1 MKLDEFLTQALIDSL
16 NNGLIAPELI
26 VVYAGNYLAK
36 SLITADEMTQVQ
48 NAVASYKVKQ
58 ASNASGS
65 ASASAS
71 TSASTSASEPASAV
85 ASASEVASAS
95 ASTSA
100 SAVASES
107 ASASAVASESANT
120 PI

>member
-1 MKLDEFLTQALIDSL
+1 MKLDEFLTQGLIDSL

-26 VVYAGNYLAK
+26 TVYAGNYLAK

-48 NAVASYKVKQ
+48 NAVTAYQSAQ

-71 TSASTSASEPASAV
+71 ES
-85 ASASEVASAS
+85 ASAS
-95 ASTSA
+95 ANDVVSEPVSD

-107 ASASAVASESANT
+107 AST